1 MSKDYMVMST
11 EETNK
16 RINEIVDAISADL
29 SPDNTLGDYLTELL
43 IAFCNEWFGQD
54 MMDKTIAEIEAN
66 EETKKELLN
75 RLINNK
81 LGYRFFG
88 EIATFEEL
96 MK

>member
-11 EETNK
+11 EETGK
-16 RINEIVDAISADL
+16 RMNEIVDAISADL
-29 SPDNTLGDYLTELL
+29 SPDNTLGDYITELFIVL
-43 IAFCNEWFGQD
+43 CNEWFGRD

-88 EIATFEEL
+88 EITTFEEL